1 MCPLVCWCMGPP
13 LRWVEI
19 SGSILKILKGII
31 NLGMP
36 EKITK
41 FFSFNWNISSYR
53 NVIKVETVS
62 GLSLVCLS
70 GKMFWAAWHWCT
82 RRGNVGTHGSSY
94 IQVIHRTWKG
104 LHHLA
109 HVSEAAQ
116 TKDWSHR
123 GRSICNGD
131 HKFAPG
137 SGGEAWHV
145 CGPTAQLL
153 LPKVD
158 SHEISCRWTNGWPIN
173 RKIHSWRKKARCCN
187 DWRGWC
193 PLDQR

>member
-1 MCPLVCWCMGPP
+1 MFISPHFWDSQV
-13 LRWVEI
+13 WV
-19 SGSILKILKGII
+19 
-31 NLGMP
+31 N
-36 EKITK
+36 
-41 FFSFNWNISSYR
+41 
-53 NVIKVETVS
+53 VS
-62 GLSLVCLS
+62 GQL
-70 GKMFWAAWHWCT
+70 KH
-82 RRGNVGTHGSSY
+82 VGTHGSSY
-94 IQVIHRTWKG
+94 TQVIHRTRKG

-158 SHEISCRWTNGWPIN
+158 SHEKSCR
-173 RKIHSWRKKARCCN
+173 
-187 DWRGWC
+187 
-193 PLDQR
+193 